1 VLFLDADD
9 YHMFRRVL
17 HDARARFAMRIL
29 AYAVMPNH
37 WHLILWPNQ
46 DLQLSRFMHWLTL
59 THTQRWH
66 TTHGTTGSGP
76 LYQGRYKA
84 IPIQSDEHL
93 LTAIGY
99 VERNPVRAGLCK
111 GVQDWQWS
119 SVWERNN
126 SDSELLASWP
136 LPVPNDWLAT
146 LNQDQDYFQ
155 LSAMRNAVGL
165 NTPIGDDEWR
175 REAAATF
182 DLKRTFRPQGRPC
195 KK

>member
-1 VLFLDADD
+1 LQFLASEIGINLD
-9 YHMFRRVL
+9 RR
-17 HDARARFAMRIL
+17 
-29 AYAVMPNH
+29 Y
-37 WHLILWPNQ
+37 
-46 DLQLSRFMHWLTL
+46 
-59 THTQRWH
+59 
-66 TTHGTTGSGP
+66 
-76 LYQGRYKA
+76 
-84 IPIQSDEHL
+84 
-93 LTAIGY
+93 
-99 VERNPVRAGLCK
+99 
-111 GVQDWQWS
+111 S
-119 SVWERNN
+119 SVPRRRRIGTAGIPHHVLNRACRRN